1 MNSRMCQVQLNTEI
15 PGIIHFLSACH
26 ASSTA
31 DKVENYAECAML
43 SYLSRAQLLVSGL
56 PFPGVGNVSP
66 TEKVENWKRFQLGE
80 KRGGKQHQQM
90 KKVVS
95 GSDNAVKI
103 VKQTDV
109 NRHRLKIT
117 YMVNEDTNGSR
128 PIQRGI

>member
-1 MNSRMCQVQLNTEI
+1 MRQVQLNTEI

-31 DKVENYAECAML
+31 DKVQNYAVCAML

-56 PFPGVGNVSP
+56 PFPTPGSGNP

-80 KRGGKQHQQM
+80 KRGGKHHQQM

-95 GSDNAVKI
+95 GSEDSE
-103 VKQTDV
+103 TDW
-109 NRHRLKIT
+109 H
-117 YMVNEDTNGSR
+117 
-128 PIQRGI
+128 Q